1 MKIGELSNI
10 TGVSERSIRY
20 YEKQGLITPIRLAN
34 EYREYNQSA
43 IEQVNTIQLYINLGL
58 TTKQIS
64 SFLTCV
70 LKNKEE
76 FCSDVL
82 PIYKDK
88 LQEINNQIK
97 QLEMIKSNLEER
109 ILYFTT
115 GHEDKGK
122 HGSS

>member
-10 TGVSERSIRY
+10 TGVSERSIRH
-20 YEKQGLITPIRLAN
+20 YEKQGLISPIRLAN
-34 EYREYNQSA
+34 GYREYNQSA

-58 TTKQIS
+58 ATKQIS

-76 FCSDVL
+76 FCRDVL

-115 GHEDKGK
+115 GHEVKGK
-122 HGSS
+122 DGGC

>member
-34 EYREYNQSA
+34 GYREYNQSA

-70 LKNKEE
+70 LKNNEE
-76 FCSDVL
+76 FCRDVL

-115 GHEDKGK
+115 GHEEKGK
-122 HGSS
+122 HGSC